1 MLTSKQ
7 YATILLGGIFMLFG
21 DRLRLLREEK
31 NLTQKELGNIL
42 SISDRVIG
50 YYEANDRFPKD
61 EKTLIKISQYFNVSL
76 DWLVGISVSR
86 VPIVYDADSK
96 NLFNFQIAEFP
107 EEAIRNIQEYIN
119 FIKQKYSSEQF
130 RKSKD

>member
-1 MLTSKQ
+1 
-7 YATILLGGIFMLFG
+7 MLFG